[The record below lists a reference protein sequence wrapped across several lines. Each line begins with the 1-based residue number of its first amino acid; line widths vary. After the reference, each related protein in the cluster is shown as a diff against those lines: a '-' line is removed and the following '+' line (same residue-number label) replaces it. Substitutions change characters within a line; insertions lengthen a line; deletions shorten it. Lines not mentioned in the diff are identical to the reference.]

1 MPSVFGKESKKKE
14 LIANLGN
21 IFADLQRQHQISA
34 GDFPNLERMQV
45 RDDLYG
51 FCLLADCRF
60 PFWAVRLV
68 RTRLVQR
75 KRNLS
80 FVVTNQLYTN
90 NL

>member
-45 RDDLYG
+45 HDDLYG
-51 FCLLADCRF
+51 SCL
-60 PFWAVRLV
+60 
-68 RTRLVQR
+68 
-75 KRNLS
+75 
-80 FVVTNQLYTN
+80 
-90 NL
+90 